1 MFRTGRVRIWP
12 GRRESD
18 SDSGCSANGSTA
30 AVGARANEGA
40 NGRNGVVVVGGERVG
55 GEDGAGLMARALDAA
70 TGRSAVIL
78 AYALSPRRT
87 YRTSPPSS
95 CSAALSSSTSP
106 HGVLYPFPP
115 CPAVRPVRYAR
126 SKRAHTPTSA
136 DLPRKTLTPP
146 RDMRAPHSSSAS
158 FDFRAPTHLHFRL
171 SPAIRPRHP
180 PPRTLAPA
188 PNMVNSPINAA
199 APPARRFRPQVS
211 TLTSNKFGPLF
222 EIHHSATHQ
231 QKYPRGCAPK
241 QHICKVHAVM
251 PVLVIGEARQ

>member
-1 MFRTGRVRIWP
+1 
-12 GRRESD
+12 
-18 SDSGCSANGSTA
+18 
-30 AVGARANEGA
+30 
-40 NGRNGVVVVGGERVG
+40 
-55 GEDGAGLMARALDAA
+55 MARALDAA

-95 CSAALSSSTSP
+95 CSAALSSSSTSP
-106 HGVLYPFPP
+106 HGALALSRTVRQHVPRVMPAQNAPTTPP
-115 CPAVRPVRYAR
+115 PRTCPAKHSPRPATWE
-126 SKRAHTPTSA
+126 A
-136 DLPRKTLTPP
+136 PP
-146 RDMRAPHSSSAS
+146 PLSAS
-158 FDFRAPTHLHFRL
+158 FNFRAPTHLHFRL

-211 TLTSNKFGPLF
+211 TLTSNEFGPLF

-241 QHICKVHAVM
+241 QHICM
-251 PVLVIGEARQ
+251 PLCPYSIDIHVIGVARQ